1 MCLLY
6 RLSRLDGLNQLEEHL
21 GELLRCGH
29 VGSVPGWEFDEP
41 PGRIRPSPVYVS
53 GKTLSLLALGAQHI
67 DAGIGTP
74 AG

>member
-1 MCLLY
+1 MGC
-6 RLSRLDGLNQLEEHL
+6 
-21 GELLRCGH
+21 
-29 VGSVPGWEFDEP
+29 VPGWEFDEP

-74 AG
+74 AGLRRSGCSKVAADWGTIRSIT